1 MPCCAQGPDTAHTAP
16 GAGGARQDEYSSSI
30 SPRAPGALSFLDNK
44 QWWSIINY
52 MSNVIEIKG
61 LKKYF
66 GKVHAVDGVS
76 FTVKKGETFG
86 FLGPNGAGKTTTI
99 RTMMDFIRPTEG
111 TVTIFGKDSHH
122 DSVWLKSKI
131 GYLPGNVR
139 LNGNWTGHE
148 HVRFVEGI
156 RGKNH
161 NALEI
166 ASKLDLDLN
175 KKFKT
180 LSSGNK
186 QKLGI
191 VLAMMH
197 SPELLIM
204 DEPTVGL
211 DPLLQN
217 EIYNMLAD
225 LKKKGTT
232 IFISSHNLPEVER
245 VCDRVGII
253 KQGQMVEVETLKELS
268 GKRLHRVEVRFA
280 QKVKPSEFD
289 FDGVENI
296 EEMPDGL
303 IFSVGGDL
311 NPVLGKLAKY
321 KVTDLSVTHADLEE
335 VFLKFYKKEN

>member
-1 MPCCAQGPDTAHTAP
+1 MKN
-16 GAGGARQDEYSSSI
+16 I
-30 SPRAPGALSFLDNK
+30 
-44 QWWSIINY
+44 
-52 MSNVIEIKG
+52 IEIKD

-66 GKVHAVDGVS
+66 GKTHAVDGVS
-76 FTVKKGETFG
+76 FQVKAGEAFG

-99 RTMMDFIRPTEG
+99 RTIMDFIRPTEG
-111 TVTIFGKDSHH
+111 TVTLFGLDSRR
-122 DSVWLKSKI
+122 DSVALKSKI

-139 LNGNWTGHE
+139 LNANWTGHE
-148 HVRFVEGI
+148 HVGFVAGI
-156 RGKNH
+156 RGKEH
-161 NALEI
+161 NALDI
-166 ASKLDLDLN
+166 AKRLDLDLS
-175 KKFKT
+175 KRFRS

-191 VLAMMH
+191 VLALMH

-217 EIYNMLAD
+217 EIYEMLAE

-253 KQGQMVEVETLKELS
+253 KAGKIVAVETLKELS

-280 QKVKPSEFD
+280 EKVKTSEFM
-289 FDGVENI
+289 FDGVENV
-296 EEMPDGL
+296 EEIADGL

-311 NPVLGKLAKY
+311 NPVLAKLAEY
-321 KVTDLSVTHADLEE
+321 MVTDLSISHADLEE
-335 VFLKFYKKEN
+335 VFLKFYKRDK